1 MFSIN
6 CLEITVTRKQ
16 WKNRSFQNQSIYK
29 NLLSDADFE
38 FLDTDNTPVNKRFLF
53 NDFYKIEN
61 GNLVENTDRTL
72 PEDFFGKN
80 INIQAIVG
88 KNGSGKS
95 TLMDLM
101 YMIINNFCY
110 MFERGNDRP
119 GADPIYYVPNIY
131 AKLYFIIKSDS
142 HIQNFVLG
150 NDNKDIFLYLDRETS
165 LNLIKRFSL
174 NEAKS
179 TQFYKLD
186 RECGIE
192 RESIASLVKD
202 FFYTIVSNYSTQ
214 SFIYKN
220 YQSQCYCHQGCN
232 ANKESDYFDQSIE
245 ESWINSIFHK
255 NDGYVC
261 PIVLNP
267 FREWGKLDCANEIN
281 LSKDRLISLLIYDK
295 QQNDNGEKHSLF
307 EPYTF
312 SNLKIKVKKKYII
325 NKTLFLTAKYLK
337 NKDNAT
343 NWEVQK
349 ESVINRLKQLEDDG
363 EILDIYDTWLSER
376 IKEMLHLEID
386 FEKCNLLKYSI
397 LYYQLKIIDI
407 INKYASYSEY
417 RESIYLIKDDNS
429 LLKICTYFREP
440 NNILL

>member
-174 NEAKS
+174 N
-179 TQFYKLD
+179 
-186 RECGIE
+186 
-192 RESIASLVKD
+192 
-202 FFYTIVSNYSTQ
+202 
-214 SFIYKN
+214 
-220 YQSQCYCHQGCN
+220 
-232 ANKESDYFDQSIE
+232 
-245 ESWINSIFHK
+245 
-255 NDGYVC
+255 
-261 PIVLNP
+261 
-267 FREWGKLDCANEIN
+267 
-281 LSKDRLISLLIYDK
+281 
-295 QQNDNGEKHSLF
+295 
-307 EPYTF
+307 
-312 SNLKIKVKKKYII
+312 
-325 NKTLFLTAKYLK
+325 
-337 NKDNAT
+337 
-343 NWEVQK
+343 
-349 ESVINRLKQLEDDG
+349 
-363 EILDIYDTWLSER
+363 
-376 IKEMLHLEID
+376 
-386 FEKCNLLKYSI
+386 
-397 LYYQLKIIDI
+397 
-407 INKYASYSEY
+407 
-417 RESIYLIKDDNS
+417 
-429 LLKICTYFREP
+429 
-440 NNILL
+440 